1 MRKWIYLSSV
11 LLLTMPWTLMA
22 AQDQAPWEALFDGQT
37 LDGWVQRGGAAQYRV
52 EDSCIVGNTVPN
64 TSNSFLCTPRN
75 YADFILEYEF
85 KVHPELNSGVQIRS
99 HSKTDYNNGRVH
111 GYQVEIDPSPKND
124 RWWSAGIYDEARRG
138 WLYPSKKDQAQ
149 CKAFTEQ
156 GRKIF
161 QQNQWNH
168 VRIQAEGSRI
178 RTWLNDAPCADLTDG
193 MTASGFIAL
202 QVHGV
207 GARTEPLEVR
217 WRNLR
222 IRELNVKPMLNQL
235 TRSEKATGWQLLF
248 DGKTSKGWRSA
259 RAWTF
264 PQKGWTVKD
273 GALSVHA
280 SGGAESAHGGDIVTE
295 KMYRSFILDLEFK
308 MTPGANSGIKYFV
321 DCDLNKGKGSSI
333 GLEYQVLDDAKHPD
347 AKAGVNGNRTL
358 ASLYDL
364 IPALT
369 TKKPEPMGQWN
380 HARLV
385 VTDNHIE
392 HWLNGAMGV
401 EFEKDA
407 QIYWALVACSKYKG
421 YGKRFAKGPK
431 GNILLQDHGDEV
443 SFRNIKIKELQ

>member
-1 MRKWIYLSSV
+1 MRKSIYLASV
-11 LLLTMPWTLMA
+11 LLLTMPWTLMGA
-22 AQDQAPWEALFDGQT
+22 NDQGPWEALFDGQT
-37 LDGWVQRGGAAQYRV
+37 LDGWIQRGGAAQYRA
-52 EDSCIVGNTVPN
+52 EDSCIVGSTVPN

-75 YADFILEYEF
+75 YADFMLEYEF

-111 GYQVEIDPSPKND
+111 GYQVEIDPNPKND
-124 RWWSAGIYDEARRG
+124 RWWTAGIYDEARRG
-138 WLYPSKKDQAQ
+138 WLYPSKKNQAQ
-149 CKAFTEQ
+149 CQAFTKQ

-161 QQNQWNH
+161 RQNQWNR

-178 RTWLNDAPCADLTDG
+178 RTWLNGEPCADLTDG

-207 GARTEPLEVR
+207 GGRTEPLEVR

-222 IRELNVKPMLNQL
+222 MRELNIKPGLNKL
-235 TRSEKATGWQLLF
+235 TRTEKANGWKLLF
-248 DGKTSKGWRSA
+248 DGRTSKGWRSA
-259 RAWTF
+259 RARTF
-264 PQKGWTVKD
+264 PQKGWTIED

-295 KMYRSFILDLEFK
+295 KMYRSFILDLEFR

-347 AKAGVNGNRTL
+347 AKAGVSGNRTL

-364 IPALT
+364 IPALSA
-369 TKKPEPMGQWN
+369 KKPEPMGQWN

-385 VTDNHIE
+385 VQGNHIE
-392 HWLNGAMGV
+392 HWLNGEKV
-401 EFEKDA
+401 LEFEKDT
-407 QIYWALVACSKYKG
+407 QIYWSLVAYSKYKG
-421 YGKRFAKGPK
+421 YGRNFAKGPK
-431 GNILLQDHGDEV
+431 GNILLQDHGDQV
-443 SFRNIKIKELQ
+443 SFRNIKIKELE